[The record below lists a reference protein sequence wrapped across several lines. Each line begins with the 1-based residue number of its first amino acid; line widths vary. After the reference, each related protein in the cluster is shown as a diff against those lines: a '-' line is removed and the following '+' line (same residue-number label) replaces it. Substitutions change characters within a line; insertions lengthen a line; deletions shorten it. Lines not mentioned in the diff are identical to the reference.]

1 MGFPILDII
10 GIVGKVVDKVIPD
23 PAMKA
28 KLQLDLATLADQ
40 ENARAHAEMLG
51 QIGTNTEE
59 AKNSN
64 MFVAGWRPAVG
75 WIGAVGIGYSFVIE
89 PFADWLAKVIFHY
102 AGTFPALDTG
112 QLMAL
117 VTGMLGFGTMRAV
130 EKIQGVADSRPQ
142 GTPSSPS
149 VAQPVQKKGL
159 GSKVFGD
166 AWPF

>member
-40 ENARAHAEMLG
+40 ENVRAHAEMMG

-59 AKNSN
+59 AKNAN

-75 WIGAVGIGYSFVIE
+75 WIGAVGIGYSFVLE
-89 PFADWLAKVIFHY
+89 PFANWIAKVVFAY
-102 AGTFPALDTG
+102 GGTFPVLDTG

-130 EKIQGVADSRPQ
+130 EKIQGVQDSKP
-142 GTPSSPS
+142 
-149 VAQPVQKKGL
+149 L
-159 GSKVFGD
+159 GSQSPATSIVTPIAIPAKKKVLGV

>member
-1 MGFPILDII
+1 MGFPLLDII
-10 GIVGKVVDKVIPD
+10 GIVGKVVDKAIPD

-59 AKNSN
+59 AKSAN

-75 WIGAVGIGYSFVIE
+75 WIGAVGLGYSFVVE
-89 PFADWLAKVIFHY
+89 PFADWIAKVIFHY
-102 AGTFPALDTG
+102 SGTFPVLDTG

-130 EKIQGVADSRPQ
+130 EKIKGVPDSKPLGQ
-142 GTPSSPS
+142 VPATSTVTPIAIP
-149 VAQPVQKKGL
+149 QKKVL
-159 GSKVFGD
+159 GIP
-166 AWPF
+166 WPF